1 MVMSPTNSWV
11 EYYCWIRHCTSST
24 SRPTNSETIIT
35 MGPVTS
41 ASITDTSSAN
51 SHPKYIV
58 HWPQTPTEIVHI
70 QNIKVLHHSRKKL
83 WLVKYVLQEELHNLY
98 KHRSRL
104 LSWCRQKLTLTKVRH
119 RVYICIYIYN
129 SVVLVRHNFHREKLL
144 YNHKL
149 WIRVGALVDKT
160 TLVLNLYAIIMNS
173 QVLLQYEY
181 VYRYMYIHT
190 MSDCISSI

>member
-35 MGPVTS
+35 RGPVTS

-70 QNIKVLHHSRKKL
+70 QNIKVLHHSQKKL

-98 KHRSRL
+98 KHRTRL

-160 TLVLNLYAIIMNS
+160 TLVLNLYAIIINS
-173 QVLLQYEY
+173 QVLLQ
-181 VYRYMYIHT
+181 
-190 MSDCISSI
+190 